1 MAPLLSLREAGRL
14 LGVSP
19 WTVRRFIDQRR
30 LLPVR
35 VGRRVLLEQS
45 ALDAFV
51 QANRRF
57 HDA

>member
-1 MAPLLSLREAGRL
+1 MTPLLSLREAGRL

-19 WTVRRFIDQRR
+19 WTVRRFIDQHR

-57 HDA
+57 HSA